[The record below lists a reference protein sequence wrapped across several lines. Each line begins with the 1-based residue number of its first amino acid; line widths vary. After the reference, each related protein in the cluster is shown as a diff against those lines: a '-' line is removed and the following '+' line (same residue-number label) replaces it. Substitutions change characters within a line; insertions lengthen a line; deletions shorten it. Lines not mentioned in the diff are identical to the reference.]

1 MSPRA
6 GGQPGSSDAAVSSD
20 HMSPGGGGIV
30 DAVVAWYA
38 DHARDLPWR
47 RPGTSAYA
55 ILVSEVMAQQT
66 PVERVIPSWHRWLE
80 LWPTP
85 AALAAASPADVLRVW
100 ERLGY
105 PRRALRLREAAAAC
119 VERHEGQIP
128 STYEDLIALPGVGDY
143 TAGAVLAFAY
153 GQPAVVLDTNVRR
166 VLARALDG
174 AERPRASMTVAERER
189 AHRLLPEDAATAAT
203 WAQAVMELGA
213 LVCTASAPRCDDCP
227 IAASCAW
234 VAAGS
239 PTGIVPPPRAQ
250 GYAGTDRQVR
260 GLIMALLRSS
270 DVATQG
276 QIDALWTDG
285 VQRARALE
293 SLLTDGLVERVP
305 NHPATFRLPH

>member
-1 MSPRA
+1 MTARTRGRPASGDVRSA
-6 GGQPGSSDAAVSSD
+6 DQSQRV
-20 HMSPGGGGIV
+20 IV

-38 DHARDLPWR
+38 DNARDLPWR

-85 AALAAASPADVLRVW
+85 AALAEASPAEVLRIW
-100 ERLGY
+100 DRLGY
-105 PRRALRLREAAAAC
+105 PRRALRLREAAIAC
-119 VERHEGQIP
+119 VESHGGEIP
-128 STYEDLIALPGVGDY
+128 TTYDELVVLPGVGDY

-174 AERPRASMTVAERER
+174 VERPRPSVTVAERQR
-189 AHRLLPEDAATAAT
+189 SRDLLPEDAATAAT

-213 LVCTASAPRCDDCP
+213 LVCTASRPSCDACP
-227 IAASCAW
+227 IAAQCAW
-234 VAAGS
+234 VAAGA
-239 PTGIVPPPRAQ
+239 PTGPVPAPRAQ

-260 GLIMALLRSS
+260 GLIMALLRSC
-270 DVATQG
+270 DMATQE
-276 QIDALWTDG
+276 QVDALWPDTT
-285 VQRARALE
+285 QRDRALD
-293 SLLTDGLVERVP
+293 SLLSDGLVERLNGRV
-305 NHPATFRLPH
+305 ATYRLPH

>member
-6 GGQPGSSDAAVSSD
+6 GGHSGSSDSTVSSGD
-20 HMSPGGGGIV
+20 SPHDGAAIV

-66 PVERVIPSWHRWLE
+66 PVERVIASWHRWLE

-85 AALAAASPADVLRVW
+85 AALAAALPADVLRVW
-100 ERLGY
+100 DRLGY
-105 PRRALRLREAAAAC
+105 PRRALRLREAAVAC
-119 VERHEGQIP
+119 VERHGGQIP
-128 STYEDLIALPGVGDY
+128 ATYDDLIALPGVGDY

-174 AERPRASMTVAERER
+174 AERPRASVTVAERQR
-189 AHRLLPEDAATAAT
+189 AETLLPEDAATAAT

-239 PTGIVPPPRAQ
+239 PTGIVPPPRPQ

-270 DVATQG
+270 DTATRE
-276 QIDALWTDG
+276 QIDALWADG
-285 VQRARALE
+285 VQRARALD
-293 SLLTDGLVERVP
+293 SLLADGLVERVP
-305 NHPATFRLPH
+305 GHPATFRLPH